1 MFFIFSATIW
11 SSWAPIA
18 ETAQTVFPTWH
29 DGTISLLTNW
39 GPITYLVFV
48 IPTCWLLERSVRT
61 TMLICVIFLSI
72 GAGVRCIPL
81 QLSPSNTAN
90 EHDVFITIAANA
102 CGILNG
108 IAGVVTMT
116 APPAI
121 SAIWFPV
128 HVSCIL

>member
-1 MFFIFSATIW
+1 
-11 SSWAPIA
+11 
-18 ETAQTVFPTWH
+18 
-29 DGTISLLTNW
+29 
-39 GPITYLVFV
+39 
-48 IPTCWLLERSVRT
+48 
-61 TMLICVIFLSI
+61 MLICVIFLSI
-72 GAGVRCIPL
+72 GAGIRCIPL
-81 QLSPSNTAN
+81 QLNPTNTAN
-90 EHDVFITIAANA
+90 ENDVFITIAANA